1 MKNKQQ
7 TNLNTSN
14 APIVISQTASTNT
27 AQGYWVKHLKIQGG
41 NNEQTTDMMWDEYG
55 NPKPSINGGDNMNNN
70 PGNTDN
76 NTMNMTVLRNHI
88 TMYLDDI
95 ESYGT
100 RKELA
105 DATDVLFDF
114 VKYID
119 AMGVS
124 DDEQAMIDYNA
135 MEEESEMDNYNEM
148 Q

>member
-1 MKNKQQ
+1 MEVTMSNNKQ
-7 TNLNTSN
+7 
-14 APIVISQTASTNT
+14 I
-27 AQGYWVKHLKIQGG
+27 
-41 NNEQTTDMMWDEYG
+41 TDMTWDEYG

-76 NTMNMTVLRNHI
+76 NLNITVLREYI

-100 RKELA
+100 EDQLNE
-105 DATDVLFDF
+105 ATDVLFDF

-119 AMGVS
+119 AMRGMVEGET

-135 MEEESEMDNYNEM
+135 MEEEWEMDNYNEM
-148 Q
+148 QDETRL

>member
-1 MKNKQQ
+1 MSNNK
-7 TNLNTSN
+7 
-14 APIVISQTASTNT
+14 
-27 AQGYWVKHLKIQGG
+27 
-41 NNEQTTDMMWDEYG
+41 QTTDMTWDEYG
-55 NPKPSINGGDNMNNN
+55 NYIQGILKPSINGGDNMNNN

-76 NTMNMTVLRNHI
+76 NLNMTVLREYI

-114 VKYID
+114 VKYIN

-135 MEEESEMDNYNEM
+135 MEEEWEMDNYNEM
-148 Q
+148 QQ

>member
-1 MKNKQQ
+1 MSNNK
-7 TNLNTSN
+7 
-14 APIVISQTASTNT
+14 
-27 AQGYWVKHLKIQGG
+27 
-41 NNEQTTDMMWDEYG
+41 QTTDMTWDEYG

-88 TMYLDDI
+88 TMYLDDV
-95 ESYGT
+95 ESYGS
-100 RKELA
+100 RKDLA

-119 AMGVS
+119 AMGES
-124 DDEQAMIDYNA
+124 EDEQAMIDYNA

>member
-1 MKNKQQ
+1 MSNNK
-7 TNLNTSN
+7 
-14 APIVISQTASTNT
+14 
-27 AQGYWVKHLKIQGG
+27 
-41 NNEQTTDMMWDEYG
+41 QTTDMQWDEYG
-55 NPKPSINGGDNMNNN
+55 NPKPPTDGGDNMNNN

-100 RKELA
+100 RKDLA

-114 VKYID
+114 VKYINALD
-119 AMGVS
+119 G
-124 DDEQAMIDYNA
+124 EQAMIDYNA
-135 MEEESEMDNYNEM
+135 MEEEWEMDNYNEM

>member
-1 MKNKQQ
+1 M
-7 TNLNTSN
+7 T
-14 APIVISQTASTNT
+14 
-27 AQGYWVKHLKIQGG
+27 
-41 NNEQTTDMMWDEYG
+41 WDEYG

-76 NTMNMTVLRNHI
+76 NLNMTVLREYI

-114 VKYID
+114 VKYIN
-119 AMGVS
+119 ALGES

-148 Q
+148 KDESSRNK

>member
-1 MKNKQQ
+1 MRKNKGF
-7 TNLNTSN
+7 NKLEEAILKMRNKR
-14 APIVISQTASTNT
+14 ST
-27 AQGYWVKHLKIQGG
+27 
-41 NNEQTTDMMWDEYG
+41 TTDMTWDEYG

-76 NTMNMTVLRNHI
+76 NLNMTVLREYI

-95 ESYGT
+95 DAYGEED
-100 RKELA
+100 ELTE
-105 DATDVLFDF
+105 ATNVLYDF
-114 VKYID
+114 VMYLKS
-119 AMGVS
+119 MRGLTEGET

>member
-1 MKNKQQ
+1 MINNKQ
-7 TNLNTSN
+7 
-14 APIVISQTASTNT
+14 I
-27 AQGYWVKHLKIQGG
+27 
-41 NNEQTTDMMWDEYG
+41 TDMTWDEYG

-76 NTMNMTVLRNHI
+76 NLNMTVLREYI

-100 RKELA
+100 EEVLNE
-105 DATDVLFDF
+105 ATDVLWDF
-114 VKYID
+114 VKYIN

-135 MEEESEMDNYNEM
+135 MEEEWEMDNYNEM

>member
-1 MKNKQQ
+1 MSNNKQ
-7 TNLNTSN
+7 
-14 APIVISQTASTNT
+14 I
-27 AQGYWVKHLKIQGG
+27 
-41 NNEQTTDMMWDEYG
+41 TDMTWDEYG
-55 NPKPSINGGDNMNNN
+55 NPKPNINGGDNMNNN

-76 NTMNMTVLRNHI
+76 NLNMTVLREYI

-114 VKYID
+114 VKYIN

-124 DDEQAMIDYNA
+124 DDEQAMIDYNT

>member
-1 MKNKQQ
+1 MRKNNQ
-7 TNLNTSN
+7 
-14 APIVISQTASTNT
+14 I
-27 AQGYWVKHLKIQGG
+27 
-41 NNEQTTDMMWDEYG
+41 TDMTWDEYG
-55 NPKPSINGGDNMNNN
+55 NYIQGILKPSINGGDNMNNN
-70 PGNTDN
+70 PGNTD

-114 VKYID
+114 VKYIN
-119 AMGVS
+119 ALGVS

-135 MEEESEMDNYNEM
+135 MEEEWEMDNYNEM
-148 Q
+148 QNGTK

>member
-1 MKNKQQ
+1 MKKEV
-7 TNLNTSN
+7 TM
-14 APIVISQTASTNT
+14 I
-27 AQGYWVKHLKIQGG
+27 
-41 NNEQTTDMMWDEYG
+41 NNNQTTDMTWDEYG
-55 NPKPSINGGDNMNNN
+55 NPKPPTGRGDNMNNN

-76 NTMNMTVLRNHI
+76 NLNMTVLREYI

-114 VKYID
+114 VKYIN

-135 MEEESEMDNYNEM
+135 MEEEWEMDNYNEM